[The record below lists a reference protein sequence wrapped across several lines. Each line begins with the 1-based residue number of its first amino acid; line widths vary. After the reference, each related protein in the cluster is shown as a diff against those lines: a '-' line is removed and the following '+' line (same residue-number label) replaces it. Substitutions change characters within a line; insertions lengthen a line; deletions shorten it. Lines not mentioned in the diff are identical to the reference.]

1 MRLIDADWVISA
13 LNVFNDK
20 EHGNRDFLL
29 GIASAKEIVENTPT
43 IEPAPTAFI
52 PGFTITSTDGQAEV
66 RLVPERH
73 GKWIYVED
81 VPLEDGQTEYDR
93 EAWYQCSECDAY
105 DLRLK
110 DCHADYCWSCGAKMD
125 EEEEEE
131 EDESN

>member
-1 MRLIDADWVISA
+1 MRLIDADEVYKILTEYYHHRTDMQHIA
-13 LNVFNDK
+13 LK
-20 EHGNRDFLL
+20 EALDR
-29 GIASAKEIVENTPT
+29 VPT

-66 RLVPERH
+66 RLIPERH

-93 EAWYQCSECDAY
+93 EAWYQCSECEAY

-125 EEEEEE
+125 EEEGEE